1 MKEIYLKDMEI
12 QWLDH
17 FHMRDQTWKTLQ
29 YTILIFIGA
38 VGLTIKDGVEPNI
51 ITLAFLAVTITSIL
65 GLIVSFHH
73 RNRQEM
79 KFEIIK
85 LYEDKLELKILI
97 DPILKKYEKGFFN
110 NMNTSTYIVAAQFSL
125 FIVASYIFVSRVIA

>member
-1 MKEIYLKDMEI
+1 MEI

-17 FHMRDQTWKTLQ
+17 FHMRDQTWKILQ

-65 GLIVSFHH
+65 GLIVAFHH
-73 RNRQEM
+73 HKKQNL
-79 KFEIIK
+79 KFELIK
-85 LYEDKLELKILI
+85 LYQDKLELTPLIGDALENNKKTLFNKI
-97 DPILKKYEKGFFN
+97 
-110 NMNTSTYIVAAQFSL
+110 NTSTYIVVSQFGL
-125 FIVASYIFVSRVIA
+125 FIVAFYILTSRVIA